1 MTVQFR
7 LGHNH
12 HKVVEDF
19 LSRAPG
25 ATSAITLDSK
35 AARHQVSAAEVA
47 RDQRIDVYRHG

>member
-19 LSRAPG
+19 LSRSPG

-35 AARHQVSAAEVA
+35 AARHQSQTADVA
-47 RDQRIDVYRHG
+47 RD